1 MQCLAFRDGDE
12 YANMPAN
19 VSACFCA
26 EEDAGQLV
34 FLDLGTLFLTLIL
47 DAVQVH
53 GKVIPVPK
61 VSRDDPE
68 FEKHVDELHAV
79 AVKGM
84 QVRV

>member
-1 MQCLAFRDGDE
+1 MH
-12 YANMPAN
+12 
-19 VSACFCA
+19 
-26 EEDAGQLV
+26 
-34 FLDLGTLFLTLIL
+34 LDP
-47 DAVQVH
+47 VQVH

-84 QVRV
+84 QVRE